1 MSISDR
7 YEKLKDEVVAL
18 KSEIRQNSTLI
29 NRELKKVDN
38 NEREIDIIDKSI
50 IVLQCILDTSR
61 ENAIQLF
68 EKTITTALKEVF
80 DETYEFRLFFSK
92 RGNASACDFLI
103 KTGEY
108 NEFLPIRMTQGQ
120 LLRQIVS
127 TVLRLVFISLLS
139 GRKLVGLDESFSG
152 IAPDKESIVGELVMD
167 ICKKFKIQAVMVT
180 HKETLANYADRI
192 IEIK

>member
-1 MSISDR
+1 MSILDR
-7 YEKLKDEVVAL
+7 YEELKEKVIAL
-18 KSEIRQNSTLI
+18 KSEVRKNSALI
-29 NRELKKVDN
+29 NKELKKITD

-50 IVLQCILDTSR
+50 IVLQCVLDTSR
-61 ENAIQLF
+61 KNAIQLF

-80 DETYEFRLFFSK
+80 DETYEFQLFFSK

-108 NEFLPIRMTQGQ
+108 NDFLPIRMTQGQ

-127 TVLRLVFISLLS
+127 TVLRLVFISLLG

-152 IAPDKESIVGELVMD
+152 IAPDKEAVVGELVTN

-180 HKETLANYADRI
+180 HKETIANYADRI
-192 IEIK
+192 CEIK